1 MNHSVR
7 MKTVVKVRIALV
19 FLISIVVCTGV
30 VFGFKEF
37 GASPTTVSGAVFATE
52 VINSVYKS
60 QAKERYAP
68 FYQYQVYFKD
78 KSGSVRKAGSLQQ
91 VSEGD
96 MVCIEAIEKE
106 GSIVGY
112 RVISKQGC
120 M

>member
-1 MNHSVR
+1 
-7 MKTVVKVRIALV
+7 MKNLVKVKIALAFFV
-19 FLISIVVCTGV
+19 SIVVCTGV

-37 GASPTTVSGAVFATE
+37 GVSPTTVSGKVFATK

-78 KSGSVRKAGSLQQ
+78 KSGSVRKAGSLLQ

-120 M
+120 I